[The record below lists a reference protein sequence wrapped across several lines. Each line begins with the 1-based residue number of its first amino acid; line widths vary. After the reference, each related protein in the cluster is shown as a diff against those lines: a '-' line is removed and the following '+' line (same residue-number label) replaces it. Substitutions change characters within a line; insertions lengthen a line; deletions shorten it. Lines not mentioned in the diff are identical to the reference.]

1 MSVEAPPDDST
12 LVLSLSYQ
20 HEGEGDMG
28 DDAGGEDMWIMIS
41 FNKISSCERM
51 WNVDAFHTQSLNFI
65 NGNDY
70 DDDIAS
76 FTLSKVLPFQRAGH
90 PLR

>member
-1 MSVEAPPDDST
+1 MDNVD
-12 LVLSLSYQ
+12 L
-20 HEGEGDMG
+20 
-28 DDAGGEDMWIMIS
+28 WIMNS
-41 FNKISSCERM
+41 FNKISLCERM

-76 FTLSKVLPFQRAGH
+76 FTLSKVLPCQRAGH
-90 PLR
+90 PLISLFKECGMWMKSHDYQW